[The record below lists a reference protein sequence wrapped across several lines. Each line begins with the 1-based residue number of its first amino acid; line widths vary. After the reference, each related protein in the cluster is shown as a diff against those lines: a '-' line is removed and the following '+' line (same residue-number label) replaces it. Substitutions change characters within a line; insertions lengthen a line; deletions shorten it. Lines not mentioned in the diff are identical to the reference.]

1 MRLNSRRQFSDLL
14 LLAILAAL
22 FVDVI
27 GLSYTRPTQT
37 FSADSVYYM
46 ELVRNLADGRGFIAG
61 ERFFASW
68 PAGYPI
74 LVLVVHQL
82 LGIEPFWA
90 SKTVN
95 FLALGVTLW
104 AFRAVFADRA
114 PLYGAVL
121 LIAQVLGLAMM
132 SLSETTFVSLLILFS
147 LALYT
152 YERCRKP
159 IFVFLILA
167 TSVALFLCRYIGLV
181 SLVPVAVIGL
191 RHLLV
196 GDRRSFWCYLGIGM
210 ATLAIAAAYLFN
222 NLYHAGHS
230 TGQIRLLYLNDLWS
244 YVQSVFTTLIF
255 QVNVV
260 RLRFGSESVWQ
271 QSLWALSAVFLLAAA
286 AHLAWT
292 RRAADADPP
301 PAGSAWERPWP
312 YFLLVGGAYLSAIVA
327 IRWIFAFGDD
337 PDRLFAPAVPLLLL
351 AAIDALDRRTG
362 VARILRRYI
371 LIGALASVTF
381 NVAGKLAMDVAIN
394 RPNLPEYRAVH
405 EALPQGTAIVF
416 SDSLI
421 RYLRPDIVL
430 IDHRRAP
437 VAKGPEAVVEYAC
450 ALGATSVFTENRTY
464 IAENGYHPAFSALIQ
479 RHPQGRPIKL
489 GECPAS

>member
-1 MRLNSRRQFSDLL
+1 
-14 LLAILAAL
+14 
-22 FVDVI
+22 
-27 GLSYTRPTQT
+27 
-37 FSADSVYYM
+37 
-46 ELVRNLADGRGFIAG
+46 
-61 ERFFASW
+61 
-68 PAGYPI
+68 
-74 LVLVVHQL
+74 
-82 LGIEPFWA
+82 
-90 SKTVN
+90 
-95 FLALGVTLW
+95 
-104 AFRAVFADRA
+104 
-114 PLYGAVL
+114 
-121 LIAQVLGLAMM
+121 
-132 SLSETTFVSLLILFS
+132 
-147 LALYT
+147 
-152 YERCRKP
+152 
-159 IFVFLILA
+159 
-167 TSVALFLCRYIGLV
+167 
-181 SLVPVAVIGL
+181 
-191 RHLLV
+191 
-196 GDRRSFWCYLGIGM
+196 
-210 ATLAIAAAYLFN
+210 
-222 NLYHAGHS
+222 
-230 TGQIRLLYLNDLWS
+230 
-244 YVQSVFTTLIF
+244 
-255 QVNVV
+255 
-260 RLRFGSESVWQ
+260 
-271 QSLWALSAVFLLAAA
+271 
-286 AHLAWT
+286 
-292 RRAADADPP
+292 
-301 PAGSAWERPWP
+301 
-312 YFLLVGGAYLSAIVA
+312 LVGGAYLSAIVA